1 MRTGS
6 GDGVLTVLVVDDS
19 ALMRRRIAD
28 LLGGAGFRVETAAT
42 GEEALARLPVVDPD
56 VVTLDVTMPGMDGL
70 SCLARI
76 MVEHPKPVVMVSALT
91 GAGAE
96 ETLEAL
102 RLGAVEAVQKPAA
115 GSIGRIGEELVE
127 TVRAAASSRPRR
139 VRGLRERLRLA
150 RARIAGED
158 FVAPAAVPQVAP
170 PAAATP
176 TGGEGEG
183 VVLVGVSTG
192 GPSTLEDIL
201 PLLPA
206 GFPWPVVVAQH
217 MPPTFTATLARR
229 LDELC
234 ALRVVEAERATV
246 LEPGMACIARGGA
259 DIELA
264 RRGGRL
270 QAVCVPAA
278 PDRPWHP
285 NADRLV
291 VSAMRLLPPDR
302 LMGVL
307 LTGMGNDGAVSM
319 AELHARGGRTIAES
333 EDSAVVFG
341 MPQELIRRGGASV
354 VLPSDRI
361 AGQLTRWLMPAA
373 RRPGMQWGVE

>member
-1 MRTGS
+1 M
-6 GDGVLTVLVVDDS
+6 LTVLVVDDS

-28 LLGGAGFRVETAAT
+28 LLSEAGFRVETAAT

-70 SCLARI
+70 TCLARI

-158 FVAPAAVPQVAP
+158 FVAPEGLPPAVPAP
-170 PAAATP
+170 SPTAGTAA
-176 TGGEGEG
+176 GGEGEG

-217 MPPTFTATLARR
+217 MPAAFTATLARR

-234 ALRVVEAERATV
+234 ALKVVEVERATV
-246 LEPGMACIARGGA
+246 LAPGMVCIARGSA
-259 DIELA
+259 DVELA

-270 QAVCVPAA
+270 QAVCVPAS

-291 VSAMRLLPPDR
+291 TSAMRLLQPDR
-302 LMGVL
+302 LVGVL
-307 LTGMGNDGAVSM
+307 LTGMGNDGAASM

-341 MPQELIRRGGASV
+341 MPQDLIRRGGAGV
-354 VLPSDRI
+354 VLPSGRI
-361 AGQLTRWLMPAA
+361 AGQLTRWLMPAG
-373 RRPGMQWGVE
+373 RRAGID

>member
-1 MRTGS
+1 L

-28 LLGGAGFRVETAAT
+28 LLIEAGFRVETAAT

-70 SCLARI
+70 TCLARI

-115 GSIGRIGEELVE
+115 GSIGRIGADLVE

-158 FVAPAAVPQVAP
+158 FVAPAPPVV
-170 PAAATP
+170 PAAALAEH
-176 TGGEGEG
+176 GGTVPDGTGEG

-217 MPPTFTATLARR
+217 MPVAFTATLARR

-234 ALRVVEAERATV
+234 ALRVVEVERATV
-246 LEPGMACIARGGA
+246 LEPGMVCIARGGA
-259 DIELA
+259 DVELA

-270 QAVCVPAA
+270 QAACVPSS

-291 VSAMRLLPPDR
+291 TSALRLLPPDR
-302 LMGVL
+302 LVGVL
-307 LTGMGNDGAVSM
+307 LTGMGNDGATAM

-333 EDSAVVFG
+333 EESAVVFG
-341 MPQELIRRGGASV
+341 MPQDLIRRGGAGV
-354 VLPSDRI
+354 VLPSNRI
-361 AGQLTRWLMPAA
+361 ASQLTRWLMPAA
-373 RRPGMQWGVE
+373 RRVDGQ

>member
-1 MRTGS
+1 M

-28 LLGGAGFRVETAAT
+28 LLSDAGFRVETAAT

-70 SCLARI
+70 TCLARI

-115 GSIGRIGEELVE
+115 GAIGRIGEELVE

-158 FVAPAAVPQVAP
+158 FVAPDPFQPAVPSAAV
-170 PAAATP
+170 AAA
-176 TGGEGEG
+176 GGEGEG

-217 MPPTFTATLARR
+217 MPAAFTATLARR

-234 ALRVVEAERATV
+234 ALKVVEVERATV
-246 LEPGMACIARGGA
+246 LEPGMVCIARGGA
-259 DIELA
+259 DVELA

-270 QAVCVPAA
+270 QAVSVPAA

-291 VSAMRLLPPDR
+291 ASALRLLPPDR
-302 LMGVL
+302 LVGVL
-307 LTGMGNDGAVSM
+307 LTGMGNDGAASM
-319 AELHARGGRTIAES
+319 ADLHARGGRTIAES

-341 MPQELIRRGGASV
+341 MPQDLIRRGGANII
-354 VLPSDRI
+354 LPSDRI
-361 AGQLTRWLMPAA
+361 AGQLTRWLMPVV
-373 RRPGMQWGVE
+373 RRIGAE

>member
-1 MRTGS
+1 M

-28 LLGGAGFRVETAAT
+28 LLVEAGFRVETAAT
-42 GEEALARLPVVDPD
+42 GEEALARLPEVDPD
-56 VVTLDVTMPGMDGL
+56 VVTLDITMPGMDGL
-70 SCLARI
+70 TCLARI

-91 GAGAE
+91 GAGAG

-139 VRGLRERLRLA
+139 VHGLRERLRLA
-150 RARIAGED
+150 RARIVGED
-158 FVAPAAVPQVAP
+158 FVAPAPPAP
-170 PAAATP
+170 PSVAVD
-176 TGGEGEG
+176 GEVEG

-217 MPPTFTATLARR
+217 MPVAFTATLARR
-229 LDELC
+229 LDEMC
-234 ALRVVEAERATV
+234 ALSVVEVERATV
-246 LEPGMACIARGGA
+246 LEPGMICIARGGA
-259 DIELA
+259 DVELA

-270 QAVCVPAA
+270 QAVCVPAS
-278 PDRPWHP
+278 PDKPWHP

-291 VSAMRLLPPDR
+291 TSAMRLLPPDR
-302 LMGVL
+302 LVGVL
-307 LTGMGNDGAVSM
+307 LTGMGNDGAASM
-319 AELHARGGRTIAES
+319 AELHARGGRTVAES

-341 MPQELIRRGGASV
+341 MPQDLIRRGGAGV

-361 AGQLTRWLMPAA
+361 AGQLTRWLSPAV
-373 RRPGMQWGVE
+373 RRAGPAPGRKD

>member
-1 MRTGS
+1 M
-6 GDGVLTVLVVDDS
+6 LTVLVVDDS

-28 LLGGAGFRVETAAT
+28 LLTEAGFRVETAAT

-70 SCLARI
+70 TCLARI

-158 FVAPAAVPQVAP
+158 FVAPEGLPPAVPPMVASP
-170 PAAATP
+170 PATAS
-176 TGGEGEG
+176 GGAGEG

-217 MPPTFTATLARR
+217 MPAAFTATLARR

-234 ALRVVEAERATV
+234 ALKVVEVERATV
-246 LEPGMACIARGGA
+246 LAPGMVCIARGSA
-259 DIELA
+259 DVELA

-270 QAVCVPAA
+270 QAVCVPASA
-278 PDRPWHP
+278 DRPWHP

-291 VSAMRLLPPDR
+291 TSALRLLPADR
-302 LMGVL
+302 LVGVL
-307 LTGMGNDGAVSM
+307 LTGMGNDGAAAM

-341 MPQELIRRGGASV
+341 MPQDLIRRGGAGV
-354 VLPSDRI
+354 VLPSGRI

-373 RRPGMQWGVE
+373 RRVGID

>member
-1 MRTGS
+1 M
-6 GDGVLTVLVVDDS
+6 VKVLVVDDS
-19 ALMRRRIAD
+19 ALMRRRIAE
-28 LLGGAGFRVETAAT
+28 LLTGAGFQVETAAT
-42 GEEALARLPVVDPD
+42 GEEALARLPVWDPD

-70 SCLARI
+70 ACLARI

-91 GAGAE
+91 AAGAD

-102 RLGAVEAVQKPAA
+102 RLGAVEAVQKPA
-115 GSIGRIGEELVE
+115 GTIGRIGDALVE

-139 VRGLRERLRLA
+139 VHGLRERLRLA

-158 FVAPAAVPQVAP
+158 FVAPEPVPLPIP
-170 PAAATP
+170 PAERA
-176 TGGEGEG
+176 GSGEG

-201 PLLPA
+201 PALPA

-217 MPPTFTATLARR
+217 MPVAFTMTLARR
-229 LDELC
+229 LDEMC
-234 ALRVVEAERATV
+234 ALRVVEATRAAV
-246 LEPGMACIARGGA
+246 LEPGMVCIARGGA
-259 DIELA
+259 DVELA

-270 QAVCVPAA
+270 QAVSVPPSA
-278 PDRPWHP
+278 DRPWHP
-285 NADRLV
+285 NTDRLVASALRLLPADRLV
-291 VSAMRLLPPDR
+291 
-302 LMGVL
+302 GVL
-307 LTGMGNDGAVSM
+307 LTGMGNDGAESM
-319 AELHARGGRTIAES
+319 AELRRRGGRTIAES

-361 AGQLTRWLMPAA
+361 AGQLTRWLAPIMKRA
-373 RRPGMQWGVE
+373 E

>member
-1 MRTGS
+1 M

-28 LLGGAGFRVETAAT
+28 LLVEAGFRVETAAT
-42 GEEALARLPVVDPD
+42 GEEALARLPEVDPD
-56 VVTLDVTMPGMDGL
+56 VVTLDITMPGMDGL
-70 SCLARI
+70 TCLARI

-91 GAGAE
+91 GAGAG

-139 VRGLRERLRLA
+139 VHGLRERLRLA

-158 FVAPAAVPQVAP
+158 FVAPAPPPSVAVVTAVAE
-170 PAAATP
+170 
-176 TGGEGEG
+176 GEVEG

-217 MPPTFTATLARR
+217 MPVAFTATLARR
-229 LDELC
+229 LDEMC
-234 ALRVVEAERATV
+234 ALSVVEVERATV
-246 LEPGMACIARGGA
+246 LEPGTICIARGGA
-259 DIELA
+259 DVELA

-270 QAVCVPAA
+270 QAVCVPSS

-291 VSAMRLLPPDR
+291 TSAMRLLPPDR
-302 LMGVL
+302 LVGVL
-307 LTGMGNDGAVSM
+307 LTGMGNDGAASM

-341 MPQELIRRGGASV
+341 MPQELIRRGGAGV
-354 VLPSDRI
+354 VLASDRI
-361 AGQLTRWLMPAA
+361 AGQLTRWLSPAA
-373 RRPGMQWGVE
+373 RRAGPAPGRKD

>member
-1 MRTGS
+1 M

-28 LLGGAGFRVETAAT
+28 LLIEAGFRVETAAT

-70 SCLARI
+70 TCLARI

-139 VRGLRERLRLA
+139 VHGLRERLRLA

-158 FVAPAAVPQVAP
+158 FVVPEGQLPAAPPMAASPAAV
-170 PAAATP
+170 AA
-176 TGGEGEG
+176 GGEGEG

-192 GPSTLEDIL
+192 GPGTLEDIL

-217 MPPTFTATLARR
+217 MPAAFTATLARR

-234 ALRVVEAERATV
+234 ALRVVEVERATV
-246 LEPGMACIARGGA
+246 LAPGMVCIARGSA
-259 DIELA
+259 DVELA

-270 QAVCVPAA
+270 QAVCVPPS

-291 VSAMRLLPPDR
+291 TSALRLLPADR
-302 LMGVL
+302 LVGVL
-307 LTGMGNDGAVSM
+307 LTGMGNDGAAAM

-341 MPQELIRRGGASV
+341 MPQDLIRRGGAGV
-354 VLPSDRI
+354 VLPSGRI

-373 RRPGMQWGVE
+373 RRAGID

>member
-1 MRTGS
+1 MP
-6 GDGVLTVLVVDDS
+6 VVLVVDDS
-19 ALMRRRIAD
+19 ALMRRRITD
-28 LLGGAGFRVETAAT
+28 LLGEAGFRVETAAT
-42 GEEALARLPVVDPD
+42 GEEALARLPVLDPD

-70 SCLARI
+70 ACLARI

-127 TVRAAASSRPRR
+127 TVRAAASARPRR
-139 VRGLRERLRLA
+139 VHGLRERLRLA

-158 FVAPAAVPQVAP
+158 FVAPALPAP
-170 PAAATP
+170 SSPAAA
-176 TGGEGEG
+176 GGEGQG

-206 GFPWPVVVAQH
+206 DFPWPVVVAQH
-217 MPPTFTATLARR
+217 MPAAFTATLARR

-234 ALRVVEAERATV
+234 ALRVVEVERATV
-246 LEPGMACIARGGA
+246 LEPGMVCIARGGA
-259 DIELA
+259 DVELA

-270 QAVCVPAA
+270 QAVSVPAS

-291 VSAMRLLPPDR
+291 TSALRLLPPDR
-302 LMGVL
+302 LVGVL
-307 LTGMGNDGAVSM
+307 LTGMGNDGAASM

-341 MPQELIRRGGASV
+341 MPQDLIRRGGAGV
-354 VLPSDRI
+354 VLPSDRV
-361 AGQLTRWLMPAA
+361 AGQLTRWLLPVA
-373 RRPGMQWGVE
+373 RRIGTE

>member
-1 MRTGS
+1 M
-6 GDGVLTVLVVDDS
+6 LTVLVVDDS
-19 ALMRRRIAD
+19 ALMRRRIAE
-28 LLGGAGFRVETAAT
+28 LLSEAGFRVETAAT

-70 SCLARI
+70 ACLARI

-115 GSIGRIGEELVE
+115 GAIGRIGEELVE

-139 VRGLRERLRLA
+139 VHGLRERLRLA

-158 FVAPAAVPQVAP
+158 FVAPPSLPAPLPAP
-170 PAAATP
+170 PAGKTTAGA
-176 TGGEGEG
+176 EGDG

-206 GFPWPVVVAQH
+206 DFPWPVVVAQH
-217 MPPTFTATLARR
+217 MPVAFTATLARR

-234 ALRVVEAERATV
+234 ALRVLEVERATV
-246 LEPGMACIARGGA
+246 LEPGMVCIARGGA
-259 DIELA
+259 DVELA

-278 PDRPWHP
+278 ADRPWHP

-291 VSAMRLLPPDR
+291 TSAMRLLPPDR
-302 LMGVL
+302 LVGVL
-307 LTGMGNDGAVSM
+307 LTGMGNDGAASM

-341 MPQELIRRGGASV
+341 MPQDLIRRGGAGI

-361 AGQLTRWLMPAA
+361 AGQLIRWLAPAQ
-373 RRPGMQWGVE
+373 RRAGGH

>member
-1 MRTGS
+1 M

-28 LLGGAGFRVETAAT
+28 LLSDAGFRVETAAT

-70 SCLARI
+70 TCLARI

-115 GSIGRIGEELVE
+115 GAIGRIGEELVE

-158 FVAPAAVPQVAP
+158 FVAPDPFQPAVPSVAV
-170 PAAATP
+170 AAA
-176 TGGEGEG
+176 GGEGEG

-217 MPPTFTATLARR
+217 MPAAFTATLARR

-234 ALRVVEAERATV
+234 ALKVVEVERATV
-246 LEPGMACIARGGA
+246 LEPGMVCIARGGA
-259 DIELA
+259 DVELA

-270 QAVCVPAA
+270 QAVSVPAA

-291 VSAMRLLPPDR
+291 ASALRLLPPDR
-302 LMGVL
+302 LVGVL
-307 LTGMGNDGAVSM
+307 LTGMGNDGAASM
-319 AELHARGGRTIAES
+319 ADLHARGGRTIAES

-341 MPQELIRRGGASV
+341 MPQDLIRRGGANII
-354 VLPSDRI
+354 LPSDRI
-361 AGQLTRWLMPAA
+361 AGQLTRWLMPVV
-373 RRPGMQWGVE
+373 RRIGTE